1 MVEEKKSASEKLKLV
16 KVETKGVLGEY
27 DHKIEFSNSE
37 PFVIVYGPNGVGK
50 TKFLEIIYAASS
62 INVAMLTELPFAE
75 VKLTYHEGTVFSISK
90 GIFEKND
97 KSSGLK
103 LTLVDGITQISEYD
117 EIEYSR
123 EIARWEERH
132 PYMERIE
139 PDIWQDVRDGE
150 IITFEELVRAY
161 PKIRAYKKDLKES
174 FLDFKNRV
182 SSFLIEAQRLQSD
195 PMRSTWGESKNS
207 PSGRR
212 LAGIKRKTPQ
222 RRTRSK
228 ITDLSNHMRE
238 LIIDAETKHSR
249 VTQQLDKTFP
259 NRFLNQTAERT
270 GQKNIDPEEVKKRYN
285 VLNEARKQIANMVS
299 LDLAGNELPLPVG
312 ADYENFQ
319 LQLLNL
325 YLDDMEEKYSPFVP
339 LLEKISI
346 FEEILNSR
354 LLNKTIRITGEEGI
368 VVNKTKENIDD
379 IDLENLSSGEKHEI
393 ILMYDLLFN
402 VPRGSIVLIDEPEIS
417 LHVAWQFKF
426 IPDVKRIAKVADFQ
440 FIIATHSPQI
450 INDDRASSVRLGPSN
465 ALF

>member
-1 MVEEKKSASEKLKLV
+1 
-16 KVETKGVLGEY
+16 
-27 DHKIEFSNSE
+27 
-37 PFVIVYGPNGVGK
+37 
-50 TKFLEIIYAASS
+50 
-62 INVAMLTELPFAE
+62 
-75 VKLTYHEGTVFSISK
+75 
-90 GIFEKND
+90 
-97 KSSGLK
+97 
-103 LTLVDGITQISEYD
+103 
-117 EIEYSR
+117 
-123 EIARWEERH
+123 
-132 PYMERIE
+132 MERIE